1 MRKVNIDLHEGY
13 TVYIEKGIIDNCA
26 DYIEDIC
33 NGRRAVIISDS
44 SVAPLYADRV
54 IKSMEAKGF
63 EASLFVIEAGES
75 SKTPENLIKAAD
87 FCVETGL
94 TRADVIVA
102 LGGGVITDM
111 AGLCGALYQRGV
123 AVCQIPTS
131 LLAMV
136 DSSVGGKTAVN
147 LSRGK
152 NMFGAF
158 YQPSVVLCDSTVLST
173 LPECEFANGMAEVIK
188 YAVLKGG
195 RVKEIIDE
203 NIEENLDELIEECV
217 KIKKE
222 YVCEDEFDTGVRQ
235 FLNLGHTV
243 GHAIER
249 MSNFEVAHGSA
260 VAQGMC
266 IVARACAKEG
276 LCEEQLARDI
286 EKLCK
291 KYSLPTNVSIDGEV
305 LFDASLSDKKRM
317 ADEITLVLVRAWG
330 DCFLHKTQTEYL
342 KTILNKG
349 LEEL

>member
-26 DYIEDIC
+26 RYIEDIC
-33 NGRRAVIISDS
+33 KGRRAVIISDS
-44 SVAPLYADRV
+44 NVAPLYADRV
-54 IKSMEAKGF
+54 INSLESKNF
-63 EASLFVIEAGES
+63 EASLFVIKAGED

-87 FCVETGL
+87 FCVDAGL

-102 LGGGVITDM
+102 LGGGVVTDM

-147 LSRGK
+147 LSKGK

-158 YQPSVVLCDSTVLST
+158 YQPSVVLCDSSTIST
-173 LPECEFANGMAEVIK
+173 LSEREFANGMAEVIK
-188 YAVLKGG
+188 YAVLKAG
-195 RVKEIIDE
+195 RIKEILDE

-235 FLNLGHTV
+235 FLNLGHTA

-249 MSNFEVAHGSA
+249 LSNFEVAHGSA

-266 IVARACAKEG
+266 IFARACAKEG
-276 LCEEQLARDI
+276 LCEEQVARDI

-291 KYSLPTNVSIDGEV
+291 KYSLSTNVSVDSEA
-305 LFDASLSDKKRM
+305 LFEASLSDKKRM
-317 ADEITLVLVRAWG
+317 AEEITLVLVRSFG
-330 DCFLHKTQTEYL
+330 DCFLHRTRTEYL
-342 KTILNKG
+342 KTIFNKG